1 VVSELVEP
9 LKIVTN
15 TYWPSFR
22 NVALTIQNS
31 LRPYCESTICDFETV
46 KSGGKMLCIGTA
58 NKTTIKSIRRLI
70 LHNEIVFYATTE
82 GRAEITRTELQE
94 VNRATII
101 AVSKFVQ
108 DKLQE
113 VGVHVQGVIHHAINM
128 NERNVDGDFYRKIK
142 TMTDRRKVVL
152 TVSANHHRKA
162 LHKLLRAQ
170 GTLEQKPGTFLIVHS
185 QKDGYYDLQE
195 RVKALGINEIWLTNE
210 FGTMNEA
217 RLRALYK
224 LCTIYVQP
232 SNSEGFG
239 LPILEAFRFNKPVIA
254 VNAPPFNEIIENNST
269 GILFPSSG
277 TDWHKPTETDLN
289 VEMHEY
295 DARALSNAIR
305 SLLGNH
311 QLLDRIEQQIDEKKW
326 NWNAPNM
333 YPRLLEYLN

>member
-1 VVSELVEP
+1 
-9 LKIVTN
+9 
-15 TYWPSFR
+15 
-22 NVALTIQNS
+22 
-31 LRPYCESTICDFETV
+31 
-46 KSGGKMLCIGTA
+46 
-58 NKTTIKSIRRLI
+58 
-70 LHNEIVFYATTE
+70 
-82 GRAEITRTELQE
+82 
-94 VNRATII
+94 
-101 AVSKFVQ
+101 
-108 DKLQE
+108 
-113 VGVHVQGVIHHAINM
+113 M